1 MTEQKK
7 SPEISIIVPVYKV
20 EKYLNECIDSILAQT
35 FTDFELILVDD
46 GSPDNCPALC
56 DAAAEK
62 DSRVRVIHKIN
73 GGVSTARNAGLAA
86 AQGNWIGFVDPDD
99 FVDKTYYEKMLRA
112 AKQAGAELA
121 VCNEV
126 FMEEDGSLCDYQ
138 EQPLRTEVLSREEAI
153 HRIRLTPLIQA
164 ATRLHRRD
172 VLEGIVFPVGK
183 NYEDAFTTPEIIEHA
198 TAVACIKEKLYHY
211 RLHPASIMHG
221 KVTLKNLEEVHAN
234 YALFQ
239 YTMKYRKYDEAC
251 LQYTVT
257 KRIFRKLKRKLSQ
270 EERKSEQVQ
279 QAAACVA
286 KAKDELSRAGG
297 FTLRNQLE
305 TALCVLNP
313 KWFFAYKYGA

>member
-1 MTEQKK
+1 M
-7 SPEISIIVPVYKV
+7 
-20 EKYLNECIDSILAQT
+20 
-35 FTDFELILVDD
+35 
-46 GSPDNCPALC
+46 
-56 DAAAEK
+56 
-62 DSRVRVIHKIN
+62 
-73 GGVSTARNAGLAA
+73 
-86 AQGNWIGFVDPDD
+86 DPDD

-221 KVTLKNLEEVHAN
+221 KVTLKNLDEIDAN
-234 YALFQ
+234 YGLLACALKYGKKDTAFLQ
-239 YTMKYRKYDEAC
+239 YVLMKRMLRNTKKSLPPKQRNSERVQQAEAC
-251 LQYTVT
+251 LKKAGREV
-257 KRIFRKLKRKLSQ
+257 R
-270 EERKSEQVQ
+270 Q
-279 QAAACVA
+279 QGAC
-286 KAKDELSRAGG
+286 
-297 FTLRNQLE
+297 TLRNAAE
-305 TALCVLNP
+305 TALCIANP
-313 KWFFAYKYGA
+313 QFYFNFKYRK

>member
-1 MTEQKK
+1 MQRQK
-7 SPEISIIVPVYKV
+7 
-20 EKYLNECIDSILAQT
+20 
-35 FTDFELILVDD
+35 
-46 GSPDNCPALC
+46 
-56 DAAAEK
+56 K
-62 DSRVRVIHKIN
+62 DSRVRVIHKN
-73 GGVSTARNAGLAA
+73 QRRCKHSSQCGVWQLHR
-86 AQGNWIGFVDPDD
+86 GNWIGFVDPDD

-221 KVTLKNLEEVHAN
+221 KVTLK
-234 YALFQ
+234 
-239 YTMKYRKYDEAC
+239 
-251 LQYTVT
+251 
-257 KRIFRKLKRKLSQ
+257 
-270 EERKSEQVQ
+270 KS
-279 QAAACVA
+279 
-286 KAKDELSRAGG
+286 G
-297 FTLRNQLE
+297 
-305 TALCVLNP
+305 
-313 KWFFAYKYGA
+313 